1 MRPPRARRLLPVI
14 LRPFPSIPSSR
25 ALHALLAGALAC
37 ASGCAYRLEGRVV
50 DGFGGASVVR
60 EGDDEARKSGIPGV
74 TIELVR
80 DAETMKRAVAAR
92 ATSDSS
98 GRFELEIDGFGAGWM
113 QEEWLLRARRN
124 GFETVEQQV
133 DLPGDPKG
141 RVMVLG
147 MARGK
152 SRPFREPESSR
163 RILDEVREYDRGV
176 GSLGP

>member
-1 MRPPRARRLLPVI
+1 MS
-14 LRPFPSIPSSR
+14 LRTSSSIPSPR
-25 ALHALLAGALAC
+25 ALHAFLAGALAC
-37 ASGCAYRLEGRVV
+37 AAGCAYRLEGRVV

-60 EGDDEARKSGIPGV
+60 EGDEEARKSGIPGV
-74 TIELVR
+74 AIELVR
-80 DAETMKRAVAAR
+80 DAGTMNRAVAAR

-113 QEEWLLRARRN
+113 QEDWLLRARRN

-147 MARGK
+147 MARGR

>member
-1 MRPPRARRLLPVI
+1 VN

-80 DAETMKRAVAAR
+80 DAGTMNRAVAAR

>member
-1 MRPPRARRLLPVI
+1 
-14 LRPFPSIPSSR
+14 
-25 ALHALLAGALAC
+25 
-37 ASGCAYRLEGRVV
+37 VV

-60 EGDDEARKSGIPGV
+60 EGDEEARKSGIPGV

-80 DAETMKRAVAAR
+80 DAGTMNRAVAAR

-113 QEEWLLRARRN
+113 QEPWLLRARRN
-124 GFETVEQQV
+124 GFETVEQEV